1 MDFFLRDLRIHDQ
14 NRRIVV
20 LTKLD
25 KTIPYKTT
33 RCKYLAPQDDGSG
46 NEYNYYIFQL
56 DPSLNIS
63 ENSVAKTW
71 EGFTE
76 GQIQSATLHRMK
88 SEEEEKGDARKMIK
102 NGNTL
107 ILSIEER
114 ILRRK

>member
-1 MDFFLRDLRIHDQ
+1 MPKTNTRSFVLETIKASPQEVQHSLDFFLRDHRIHDQ

-33 RCKYLAPQDDGSG
+33 GCKYLAPQDDGSG

-63 ENSVAKTW
+63 V
-71 EGFTE
+71 
-76 GQIQSATLHRMK
+76 
-88 SEEEEKGDARKMIK
+88 RKHWK
-102 NGNTL
+102 A
-107 ILSIEER
+107 S
-114 ILRRK
+114 